1 MSLLQ
6 PKPSLIRLPSGRGYD
21 ASFTWCFAMGAKYDF
36 QVGLPH
42 LVTAQLRTNFCLTA
56 LSGTTQRLPEMEPS
70 SDSSVATPATRS
82 EASGSDDG
90 ICGRIEKSFSEIKE
104 LNIPRKHR
112 SVNKSLY

>member
-1 MSLLQ
+1 
-6 PKPSLIRLPSGRGYD
+6 
-21 ASFTWCFAMGAKYDF
+21 MGAKYDF

-82 EASGSDDG
+82 EASWSDDG
-90 ICGRIEKSFSEIKE
+90 IYGGIEKSFSEIKK
-104 LNIPRKHR
+104 LNISRNHR
-112 SVNKSLY
+112 TVNKSLY